1 VRAGR
6 FSRVADLAQ
15 EPIQPLTFP
24 QLLAIDIAS
33 SHTLADARVAQ
44 DRVRTLA
51 HSAAF
56 LLISHV
62 VSSTLILLTVLGSA
76 TETNQTVRVAVPLG
90 ILLVLDLLFWFATRR
105 QRSRQLASQMVV
117 RVAAVY
123 CASTG
128 ALFLVMIRPAIEAAD
143 GNPVVYAA
151 LTACFVL
158 SIPAFLSVP
167 ALVLETYALALVEL
181 ALLGLPAALVGAAAA
196 LGGCLLWFSLVSA
209 RDYILMVGRRLSSE
223 WQSEKARRFVQEFEQ
238 SGQGWFWE
246 TNADGELLY
255 VSDQLAEDL
264 KRDPCELLGIRFT
277 DLLSVEEVDASEA
290 QERTLG
296 FHLSARFQFS
306 EVTVRANTEDEVWW
320 TISGSP
326 NFDEYGKFLGFRGIG
341 TDLTEKKKSAAEI
354 SRLARY
360 DSLTG
365 LPNRAQMRQTLEEA
379 LRNAERRQKGCSLFL
394 IDLDRFKNV
403 NDTLGHPI
411 GDLLLRQVAQRLT
424 SVVGDRGQVGRLGG
438 DEFKAVFPGVDETGP
453 LAEMAQRM
461 ISQVSMPYM
470 IEGHN
475 VSIGASI
482 GITIAPPRG
491 SNLDSMVRDADL
503 ALYAAKADGRGTWK
517 FFAPEMHSEAR
528 DRQILEHEMRDAI
541 ARGEMSVYYQPTVN
555 AITEELVG
563 FEALARW
570 RHPTRGFI
578 PPSTFIPLAEEC
590 GLILNIGEWV
600 LRTACA
606 DAAKW
611 PGHIKV
617 AVNLSPIQFAHA
629 SLPALIVNVLK
640 SSDIDPER
648 LELEITEGVFLA
660 DNASTDEMF
669 AKLKT
674 IGVRLALDD
683 FGTGYSSLGYLRK
696 APFDKIKIDQSFVR
710 GAATPGNRNAAI
722 IRSIV
727 TLAESLDMETTAEGA
742 ETHDELDLI
751 RQLGCSQVQGYIFG
765 KPASADVALRLAQE
779 SKKAVASGHEFS
791 RAPRHRIIRKATL
804 RWEDKELDVRLRNIS
819 SGGALLECPRGF
831 APGSAIRLFLPGCGE
846 LVSEVRWSNAGRIGV
861 RFAEEFDLSQLS
873 ASNGKGNRVG
883 MLQPHYL
890 ASENGPESSWAAS
903 KERLTPDVLLGSV
916 RSQR

>member
-1 VRAGR
+1 MRAGR
-6 FSRVADLAQ
+6 FSKVADPNQ
-15 EPIQPLTFP
+15 DTVKPLTFP
-24 QLLAIDIAS
+24 QLLLVDIAGTQ
-33 SHTLADARVAQ
+33 TLGDARIAQ

-62 VSSTLILLTVLGSA
+62 VSATLILLA
-76 TETNQTVRVAVPLG
+76 AVGRSGVDKNTLLLSLPILM
-90 ILLVLDLLFWFATRR
+90 LLVLDVAFWMATRR
-105 QRSRQLASQMVV
+105 QRVRQLEPKLVIRIAAAYCAAAGVIFVIMTGPALQAAQGNPI
-117 RVAAVY
+117 VAAALA
-123 CASTG
+123 AS
-128 ALFLVMIRPAIEAAD
+128 
-143 GNPVVYAA
+143 
-151 LTACFVL
+151 FVL
-158 SIPAFLSVP
+158 SIPAFLSIP
-167 ALVLETYALALVEL
+167 LLVLETYVLALIEL
-181 ALLGLPAALVGAAAA
+181 ALMGLPMELVTAIAA

-209 RDYILMVGRRLSSE
+209 RDYILMVGRRLTAE
-223 WQSEKARRFVQEFEQ
+223 WQSEKARRFVAEFEQ

-246 TNADGELLY
+246 TNAEGLLLY
-255 VSDQLAEDL
+255 VSDQLAQDL
-264 KRDPCELLGIRFT
+264 KRDSTELVGKRFT
-277 DLLSVEEVDASEA
+277 DLLYVEDSQSPDAP
-290 QERTLG
+290 ERTLG
-296 FHLSARFQFS
+296 FHLSARFPFS

-326 NFDEYGKFLGFRGIG
+326 NFDEFGKFLGFRGIG

-365 LPNRAQMRQTLEEA
+365 LPNRSQMRHTLEEA
-379 LRNAERRQKGCSLFL
+379 LRNARHRRKGCSLFL

-424 SVVGDRGQVGRLGG
+424 SVVGDNGQVGRLGG
-438 DEFKAVFPGVDETGP
+438 DEFKAVFPGMDEQAA
-453 LAEMAQRM
+453 LAGLAQRL

-475 VSIGASI
+475 VSIGASV
-482 GITIAPPRG
+482 GIAIAPATG
-491 SNLDSMVRDADL
+491 SCLDSLVRDADL

-517 FFAPEMHSEAR
+517 FFEPEMHSDAK
-528 DRQILEHEMRDAI
+528 DKQILEHELRGAI
-541 ARGEMSVYYQPTVN
+541 GRGELTLYFQPTVN

-570 RHPTRGFI
+570 QHPVRGFI
-578 PPSTFIPLAEEC
+578 PPDIFIPLAEEC
-590 GLILNIGEWV
+590 GLILSIGEWV
-600 LRTACA
+600 LRNACA
-606 DAAKW
+606 EAAKW
-611 PGHIKV
+611 PGHLKV

-629 SLPALIVNVLK
+629 SLPGLIVSALK
-640 SSDIDPER
+640 SSDLDPER

-710 GAATPGNRNAAI
+710 GAASSGNRNAAI

-751 RQLGCSQVQGYIFG
+751 RQLGCSQVQGFIFG
-765 KPASADVALRLAQE
+765 KPAPAATALELASESRKPVAD
-779 SKKAVASGHEFS
+779 GHEFS
-791 RAPRHRIIRKATL
+791 RAPRHGLIRKASV
-804 RWEDKELDVRLRNIS
+804 RWDEHAMDVRLRNIS
-819 SGGALLECPRGF
+819 TGGALLECPRGLP
-831 APGSAIRLFLPGCGE
+831 PGTTVILNLPGCGD
-846 LVSEVRWSNAGRIGV
+846 LGAEVRWTNMDRMGV
-861 RFAEEFDLSQLS
+861 RFAEQFDLRKLS
-873 ASNGKGNRVG
+873 PSKRAGHAVPVLK
-883 MLQPHYL
+883 PEYL
-890 ASENGPESSWAAS
+890 NTEQAADSPWAARTD
-903 KERLTPDVLLGSV
+903 RLRASDLP
-916 RSQR
+916 RR

>member
-1 VRAGR
+1 MRAGR
-6 FSRVADLAQ
+6 FSRVVDLAQ
-15 EPIQPLTFP
+15 EPMSALSFP
-24 QLLAIDIAS
+24 QLLVVDLAS
-33 SHTLADARVAQ
+33 SQNPSDARIAQ

-56 LLISHV
+56 LFISHLICA
-62 VSSTLILLTVLGSA
+62 TLILMTAVGSSGIGAA
-76 TETNQTVRVAVPLG
+76 TSWTALP
-90 ILLVLDLLFWFATRR
+90 ILVLLGLDVAFWAATRR
-105 QRSRQLASQMVV
+105 HRKSKLEAQQVV
-117 RVAAVY
+117 RIGAAY
-123 CASTG
+123 CLFSG
-128 ALFLVMIRPAIEAAD
+128 GIFLIMIKPALTAAE
-143 GNPVVYAA
+143 GNPVVYVALAA
-151 LTACFVL
+151 SFIL
-158 SIPAFLSVP
+158 SIPAFLSIP
-167 ALVLETYALALVEL
+167 ALAVETYILALAEL
-181 ALLGLPAALVGAAAA
+181 TWLGLPYELVGAVAA
-196 LGGCLLWFSLVSA
+196 LGGCLLWFSLVGA
-209 RDYILMVGRRLSSE
+209 RDYILMVGRRLSAE
-223 WQSEKARRFVQEFEQ
+223 WQSEKAQRFVQEFEQ

-264 KRDPCELLGIRFT
+264 KRNPAELLGRRFT
-277 DLLSVEEVDASEA
+277 DLLSVEEIDLSET

-296 FHLSARFQFS
+296 FQLSARFPFS

-326 NFDEYGKFLGFRGIG
+326 NFDEFGKFLGFRGIG

-365 LPNRAQMRQTLEEA
+365 LPNRSLMRQTLEEA
-379 LRNAERRQKGCSLFL
+379 LRNAERRRKGCSLFL

-424 SVVGDRGQVGRLGG
+424 SVVGDQGQIGRLGG
-438 DEFKAVFPGVDETGP
+438 DEFKAVFPGMDEQGP
-453 LAEMAQRM
+453 LAELAKRL
-461 ISQVSMPYM
+461 ISQVSMPYL

-475 VSIGASI
+475 ISIGASV
-482 GITIAPPRG
+482 GIAIASPTG
-491 SNLDSMVRDADL
+491 SGSDSLVRDADL

-517 FFAPEMHSEAR
+517 FFAPEMHSEAK
-528 DRQILEHEMRDAI
+528 DRQILEHELRGAI
-541 ARGEMSVYYQPTVN
+541 GRGELEVYFQPTVS

-570 RHPTRGFI
+570 RHPVKGFI
-578 PPSTFIPLAEEC
+578 GPATFIPLAEEC
-590 GLILNIGEWV
+590 GLILSVGEWV
-600 LRTACA
+600 LRNACA
-606 DAAKW
+606 EAAKW
-611 PGHIKV
+611 PSHIKV
-617 AVNLSPIQFAHA
+617 AVNLSPLQFAHA
-629 SLPALIVNVLK
+629 SLPALIVNALK
-640 SSDIDPER
+640 SSDLDPER

-660 DNASTDEMF
+660 DNSSTDEMF
-669 AKLKT
+669 AKLKA

-765 KPASADVALRLAQE
+765 KPAPSDIALQLAQE
-779 SKKAVASGHEFS
+779 SKKAIPEGHEFS
-791 RAPRHRIIRKATL
+791 RAPRHGLIRKAYL
-804 RWEDKELDVRLRNIS
+804 NWDDKSLDVRLRNIS
-819 SGGALLECPRGF
+819 SGGALIECPRGF
-831 APGSAIRLFLPGCGE
+831 APGASVTLFLPGCGE
-846 LVSEVRWSNAGRIGV
+846 LVGEVRWTNAGRLGM
-861 RFAEEFDLSQLS
+861 RFKEAFDLRQLS
-873 ASNGKGNRVG
+873 PSKGKAAGVS
-883 MLQPHYL
+883 MLKPEYL
-890 ASENGPESSWAAS
+890 SSEKNPDSPWAGRQD
-903 KERLTPDVLLGSV
+903 RLTADQL
-916 RSQR
+916 RNY